1 MTEFTRGQLWHGRFE
16 GGPSEALQQL
26 NDSLP
31 FDQRMFREDIA
42 GSRAHVTMLESVGLL
57 TAVELGGIL
66 AALDEVEGEIEDG
79 RMQWESSDEDIHT
92 AVERRVT
99 ELEPA
104 GAKMHT
110 GRSRNDQVA
119 TDVRL
124 WTLAAIDEISDLVR
138 QLQRTLL
145 SQAEA
150 AGDAYLPGY
159 THLQQAQPV
168 SLAHHLLAH
177 GWMLDRDVDRL
188 ADARRRTDVSVLGA
202 GALAGSSLPLN
213 PARSQQE
220 LGMAGLFDNSLDA
233 VADRDFVADTLY
245 ALTMIGVHLSRIGE
259 EMIIWASTEFGFI
272 TLDDAF
278 STGSSM
284 MPQKKN
290 PDIAELARGKGGRL
304 IGNLTGF
311 LASVKGL
318 PLTYNKDMQEDKEPL
333 FDAVDTVRLTLLAL
347 DGMISTTTFN
357 TDAMAEQASSP
368 YAAATDLAEYLVAN
382 GMAFRDAH
390 AVVGEHVRHALE
402 GKSSLA
408 ALVVTDERLGVEA
421 AAVLEPGV
429 SVTRRT
435 THGGGSPEAV
445 ASQLDRFRTAI
456 SPDQTG
462 DPDVVPLHVEDSADD
477 LAATAVIGQ
486 LRIAIAERDRRIEA
500 LQSLAHK
507 PASVDDLAIAQT
519 PTKDSDA
526 CLAEPD
532 ASMPTDPPKPAWQK
546 GTTSFGTPGAG
557 HTDDLKVI
565 KGIGPKMEELLNGF
579 GITAWEQ
586 VAALKKDQVA
596 KVGDALETFP
606 GRIERDEWV
615 AQAKDLV
622 KRFPTVSKRSSLQ
635 M

>member
-1 MTEFTRGQLWHGRFE
+1 
-16 GGPSEALQQL
+16 
-26 NDSLP
+26 
-31 FDQRMFREDIA
+31 MFREDIA
-42 GSRAHVTMLESVGLL
+42 GSRAHVTML
-57 TAVELGGIL
+57 TAVGIL
-66 AALDEVEGEIEDG
+66 TTQERDGIVVALDAVEEEISSG
-79 RMQWESSDEDIHT
+79 RFEFATSDEDIHT

-124 WTLAAIDEISDLVR
+124 WTLAAIDEITDLVR
-138 QLQRTLL
+138 ALQRTLL
-145 SQAEA
+145 AQAEA

-168 SLAHHLLAH
+168 ALAHHLLAH
-177 GWMLDRDVDRL
+177 GWMLNRDVDRL

-202 GALAGSSLPLN
+202 GALAGSSLPLD
-213 PARSQQE
+213 PSISQKE
-220 LGMAGLFDNSLDA
+220 LGFTGLFDNSLDA

-259 EMIIWASTEFGFI
+259 ELIIWASTEFGFI

-357 TDAMAEQASSP
+357 TDAMAAQANSP

-382 GMAFRDAH
+382 GTPFRDAH
-390 AVVGEHVRHALE
+390 AIVGEHVRHALE
-402 GKSSLA
+402 GKGTLA
-408 ALVVTDERLGVEA
+408 DLVEADDRLGPEA
-421 AAVLEPGV
+421 AAILQPGV

-445 ASQLDRFRTAI
+445 ADQVERFRAAI
-456 SPDQTG
+456 
-462 DPDVVPLHVEDSADD
+462 
-477 LAATAVIGQ
+477 
-486 LRIAIAERDRRIEA
+486 R
-500 LQSLAHK
+500 
-507 PASVDDLAIAQT
+507 
-519 PTKDSDA
+519 
-526 CLAEPD
+526 
-532 ASMPTDPPKPAWQK
+532 
-546 GTTSFGTPGAG
+546 
-557 HTDDLKVI
+557 
-565 KGIGPKMEELLNGF
+565 
-579 GITAWEQ
+579 
-586 VAALKKDQVA
+586 
-596 KVGDALETFP
+596 
-606 GRIERDEWV
+606 
-615 AQAKDLV
+615 
-622 KRFPTVSKRSSLQ
+622 
-635 M
+635 